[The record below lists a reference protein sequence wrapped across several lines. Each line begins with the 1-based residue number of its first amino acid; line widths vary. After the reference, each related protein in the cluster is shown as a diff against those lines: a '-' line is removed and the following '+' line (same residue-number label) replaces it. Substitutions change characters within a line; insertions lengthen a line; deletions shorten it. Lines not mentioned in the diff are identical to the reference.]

1 MFKLTWKSLLIS
13 PALLGIALAV
23 SSPVQANDVFTTNEE
38 SQMGFPEPDATQ
50 VQPTSNPVVNQL
62 EDYSTEGSLATQDQV
77 TSVNQLRDVEPTAWA
92 FEALRSLVERYGC
105 IVGYPDRTFRGN
117 RALTRWEFAAGLNAC
132 MNTME
137 RLIQDGVGVLREDI
151 DKLKRLMEEFQAE
164 LAALGAR
171 VDNLEARTSF
181 LEDHQF
187 STTTKLA
194 GEVIFAVTDV
204 FGEADEEVQTAFQSR
219 VRLSF
224 NTSFTGKDRLVTRLA
239 AGTANPF
246 ELDYRTT
253 AFDENGDASRVGFDN
268 VASPTLK
275 QTFNLSP
282 STDNDVF
289 IDWLAYYTPLG
300 PVNLYISAWGGIP
313 SDFLPTTNPFFEDY
327 DGGNGALST
336 FASESPIFRIGAG
349 TGGSISLPFNVPFA
363 RGILG
368 PTAAI
373 TAGYLAPNAN
383 DPREGAGLFNG
394 DYAAYGQLN
403 LNLFDRL
410 AIGATYVH
418 SYHGTDSAIYTN
430 TVGTELSNFA
440 KADLDGILN
449 SDIPDDGYLNDL
461 QPFDFREKL
470 VNSYGLQGALRLTDW
485 LSISGFGMYSDVRL
499 LGRGDAEIWSYG
511 GGVSFPDLFKPG
523 NVLGIF
529 AGVPPYVAGLDA
541 RDTPVKFRYDRRP
554 IHVEVFYKY
563 QVTDNI
569 SVTPGV
575 IWIKNPSQARFQGDN
590 EDVFIGTLRGTFTF

>member
-1 MFKLTWKSLLIS
+1 MSKLTWKSLLIS

-23 SSPVQANDVFTTNEE
+23 SSPAQANEALTTIEDSQTGFTTEN
-38 SQMGFPEPDATQ
+38 TNQ

-62 EDYSTEGSLATQDQV
+62 EDYGAEGSLATQDQV

-117 RALTRWEFAAGLNAC
+117 RALSRWEFAAGLNAC

-137 RLIQDGVGVLREDI
+137 RLIQDGVSVAREDI

-171 VDNLEARTSF
+171 VDNLESRVSF

-204 FGEADEEVQTAFQSR
+204 FGDTDESVQTAFQSR

-224 NTSFTGKDRLVTRLA
+224 NTSFTGKDRLVTRIA
-239 AGTANPF
+239 AGSGNPF
-246 ELDYRTT
+246 ELDFETVRFYPNGNIGTT
-253 AFDENGDASRVGFDN
+253 PLDN

-275 QTFNLSP
+275 QTFNLAP
-282 STDNDVF
+282 STDNDAL
-289 IDWLAYYTPLG
+289 IDWLAYYTPVG
-300 PVNLYISAWGGIP
+300 PVSLYVSAWGGIP

-336 FASESPIFRIGAG
+336 FASENPIFRIG
-349 TGGSISLPFNVPFA
+349 GGSGGGISLPIGG
-363 RGILG
+363 GILG
-368 PTAAI
+368 PNAAI
-373 TAGYLAPNAN
+373 TVGYLAPFAN

-403 LNLFDRL
+403 FNLFDKL

-418 SYHGTDSAIYTN
+418 GYHSADSAIFTN
-430 TVGTELSNFA
+430 TVGTELANFSESF
-440 KADLDGILN
+440 LTN
-449 SDIPDDGYLNDL
+449 SGWSV
-461 QPFDFREKL
+461 DFRQK
-470 VNSYGLQGALRLTDW
+470 VTNSYGLQGALRLTDW
-485 LSISGFGMYSDVRL
+485 LSVSAFGMYSDVTL
-499 LGRGDAEIWSYG
+499 LGRGNAEVWSYG
-511 GGVSFPDLFKPG
+511 GGVSFPDLFKSG

-529 AGVPPYVAGLDA
+529 AGVPPYVAGLNANINPADGA
-541 RDTPVKFRYDRRP
+541 ADQRRYNAP
-554 IHVEVFYKY
+554 LHVEVFYKY

-569 SVTPGV
+569 SFTPGV
-575 IWIKNPSQARFQGDN
+575 IWIKNPSQARLQGDN